1 MKTFLFYLWNLTNDI
16 TTHLWLKQI
25 SVSIQTLFNQH
36 SLLEKNWS
44 PTFPNLNLIIRGLPL
59 FLPVARQELLHWP
72 WALTGVLEE
81 NSINITRYTVCTHGH
96 KQTDRQLHRPVK
108 QTLQTGCKHTWIC
121 FAYDSTTSKYPE
133 KHSKHK
139 KESPI
144 KPNRHLRYYET
155 TAIPNNYFDKV
166 RKKEKRFNMFV
177 ELSLL
182 NSMCFFFFI
191 ER

>member
-121 FAYDSTTSKYPE
+121 FIASIKRRVRSNQTGTYDKMKLQQYLIIILTRWGKR
-133 KHSKHK
+133 K
-139 KESPI
+139 KVQHVCWI
-144 KPNRHLRYYET
+144 KPSKLY
-155 TAIPNNYFDKV
+155 V
-166 RKKEKRFNMFV
+166 
-177 ELSLL
+177 
-182 NSMCFFFFI
+182 FFFHWMI
-191 ER
+191 V